1 MEELYYLTERE
12 KKISKIL
19 NNKYTLKQYHFQQT
33 VCLRL
38 LIAAAFFIE
47 KFVSQY
53 WLIVEEILSY
63 VSFSELAQLAIVMRD
78 IGCPNFFA
86 YLKLQSTSNRSG
98 RKILTSIFF
107 NKSSANDH
115 LLILNFQKRQYDPL
129 HRNSICEKK
138 SECHAFLRK
147 ILISEKNLLTLSRCL
162 EPTNADEFFDSLDM
176 GALHSE
182 YNENFITFNPC
193 FELGAF
199 ITSAYMWIFSYGGK
213 SRENIGQIV
222 YRFNKTKMATHL
234 KAEWSPDGLH
244 LILLSINKYSPK
256 GEIIIFRY
264 LSVAGIARKVKVT
277 PNISFDSFHCSS
289 KLWCG
294 PSALMFL
301 SPAGKLIKAELSNVS
316 LNLQTLFA
324 QFTSS
329 IVGPEKYTRRG
340 EDFKT
345 SFGCLTCCPNKSDL
359 LAILKPCG
367 YSSAHQHEVVVL
379 LQVDALQIVPL
390 IYISAPGFILE
401 FNFYKTSNELWMLW
415 KENLNELWPKVQF
428 NHCRIT
434 IPGNCPFVDE
444 QSILKDYLTASTAA
458 NYDGNASSQLGV
470 GHYSLSEN
478 YFYPLQSLEANY
490 LPRKIKFTW
499 EEFEA
504 YANVSTKEYSKRS
517 EKSAFGQKMQITD
530 HFVGLSLHNKDNVLV
545 TYRVIILIFLYA
557 FILFG

>member
-1 MEELYYLTERE
+1 MEESYYLTDRE

-63 VSFSELAQLAIVMRD
+63 ISFSELAQLAVVMRE

-86 YLKLQSTSNRSG
+86 YLKLQGTSKRSG

-107 NKSSANDH
+107 NKTSANDH
-115 LLILNFQKRQYDPL
+115 LLILNFQKRQYDPSQL
-129 HRNSICEKK
+129 YNICEKK
-138 SECHAFLRK
+138 SECNAFLRK

-162 EPTNADEFFDSLDM
+162 QPTTADEMFDSLDM

-182 YNENFITFNPC
+182 YNENFIAFNPY

-213 SRENIGQIV
+213 SRENVGQIV

-244 LILLSINKYSPK
+244 LILLSINKYNPK

-264 LSVAGIARKVKVT
+264 LSVAGIVRKVKVT

-294 PSALMFL
+294 PSTLMFL
-301 SPAGKLIKAELSNVS
+301 SGAGELIKAELSNVS
-316 LNLQTLFA
+316 LHLQTLFA

-329 IVGPEKYTRRG
+329 IVGPEQYTRTG
-340 EDFKT
+340 EDLKT
-345 SFGCLTCCPNKSDL
+345 SFGCLTCCPSKSNL

-401 FNFYKTSNELWMLW
+401 FNFYKTCNELWMLW

-428 NHCRIT
+428 NYCRIT
-434 IPGNCPFVDE
+434 IPGNCPFVEE
-444 QSILKDYLTASTAA
+444 QSILKTYLTASTAA
-458 NYDGNASSQLGV
+458 NYDSNASSRLGV
-470 GHYSLSEN
+470 GHYSLTEN
-478 YFYPLQSLEANY
+478 YFYPLQSLETNY

-530 HFVGLSLHNKDNVLV
+530 HFVGLSLHNKENVLV
-545 TYRVIILIFLYA
+545 TYRVIKLN
-557 FILFG
+557 